1 MIRGMTTETTR
12 RPWWIVNAIFDP
24 DGGGADFS
32 YTEGLAARG
41 HPELHIW
48 ARPTDGLDP
57 GEDWHFSQRDTCVL
71 LNDLAWRLLDGTL
84 RVGDRWEETYDGGL
98 VTVRFEVGEP
108 VEAASVEAFG
118 ARDAPVLPVRWS
130 LDRPPVAPPRA
141 LAAAQ
146 RVALRSEYDE
156 LCALLPPGGVAPPG
170 WALPGRFSAGPRQPY
185 GPRHTMVLAR
195 AAQLFSGDVSFWYRL
210 MMSAMLQHQQ
220 APAGHAIAVAHAA
233 ARGAGRRDAL
243 VRLEEAVH
251 RLRTDLGLT
260 WAVDEV
266 GAALRALLGPVVDEE
281 LREAWLDAAGASI
294 ESCLL
299 VEAVADEVP
308 DQALTLGQ
316 GAVRSSLT
324 TDGRAPGPEW
334 LAPQGV
340 LDRVRDLMVRLGS
353 ETMVDHARQWDRQV
367 GTEAVQVL
375 GGRTMLGSSHGPTV
389 QLEVDGVTV
398 FGPREL
404 VREQRRLQA
413 VLQCWVNDL
422 TAVVVHRAV
431 LSDEVV
437 EEFCRACGL
446 PAWLSRELATGC
458 D

>member
-1 MIRGMTTETTR
+1 MTAETTR
-12 RPWWIVNAIFDP
+12 SPWWMVNAIFDP

-71 LNDLAWRLLDGTL
+71 LNRLAWRLVDGAL
-84 RVGDRWEETYDGGL
+84 QVGDRWEETYDGGL
-98 VTVRFEVGEP
+98 VTVRFELGGP

-130 LDRPPVAPPRA
+130 LERPPVVAPRA
-141 LAAAQ
+141 LSTAQ
-146 RVALRSEYDE
+146 RATLRTEYDD
-156 LCALLPPGGVAPPG
+156 LRRLLPPGTAAPPG

-185 GPRHTMVLAR
+185 GPRHAMVLAR
-195 AAQLFSGDVSFWYRL
+195 AAQLFSGDASFWYRL
-210 MMSAMLQHQQ
+210 MMAAMLQRQQ
-220 APAGHAIAVAHAA
+220 APAGHAVAVAYAA
-233 ARGAGRRDAL
+233 ARGAGRHGAVR
-243 VRLEEAVH
+243 RLEDAVH
-251 RLRTDLGLT
+251 QLRAGLGVT

-266 GAALRALLGPVVDEE
+266 GVALRAILGPVVDEE
-281 LREAWLDAAGASI
+281 VRQAWLDAAGVSI

-316 GAVRSSLT
+316 GAVRSSST
-324 TDGRAPGPEW
+324 TDERAPGPEW
-334 LAPQGV
+334 LAPQEV
-340 LDRVRDLMVRLGS
+340 LERVQALMARLGT
-353 ETMVDHARQWDRQV
+353 EAMLACAKRWDDQV

-375 GGRTMLGSSHGPTV
+375 GGRTMLTSSHGPTIR
-389 QLEVDGVTV
+389 LEVDGVTV
-398 FGPREL
+398 FGPLEL

-422 TAVVVHRAV
+422 TAVVVHRGE
-431 LSDEVV
+431 LSGRVV
-437 EEFCRACGL
+437 AEFCRASGL
-446 PAWLSRELATGC
+446 PEWMARTLSAQRN
-458 D
+458 